1 MLYSLFSELV
11 TGPDWLHK
19 YLTTEEFRLKTELGK
34 RAHFRATA
42 PLVHG
47 RKVVSDA
54 NVKIQTSWQV
64 ARRKYSRSRIDTS
77 LAQSLFNK

>member
-34 RAHFRATA
+34 CAHFRATA

-47 RKVVSDA
+47 QKGGIGRECKNTDELASGA
-54 NVKIQTSWQV
+54 KKIQ
-64 ARRKYSRSRIDTS
+64 
-77 LAQSLFNK
+77 

>member
-54 NVKIQTSWQV
+54 NVKTKNTDELASGAKKIQ
-64 ARRKYSRSRIDTS
+64 
-77 LAQSLFNK
+77 